1 MTEPS
6 NPTPTNRKGSES
18 PPSSTDGDT
27 QMAEGDSPP
36 AVPPPPSGSTVTKEP
51 VKADPNGKP
60 RGEGGGEEK
69 GEERNG
75 GGERG
80 GSSRETTAHPVCFVR
95 LFVCFL
101 CSESILALCERIGF
115 PIDPTKVDAD
125 IADGS
130 CTCQAM
136 ANSFA
141 NVRDRAAAGEV
152 NEKGEVL
159 HAPNSLGGWLG
170 YDDANT
176 EAVNAVVEAL
186 TPLMPLSHYDS
197 VIQTRSRTATKA
209 LESIGFVRDQFLMA
223 SMNAVTWKAHYVH
236 GEGHPEDLE
245 QWLEDEGTMVVKWG
259 QMGEVA
265 RESLIYTLFRDEAED
280 NDVEVPESIVRVLFV
295 LYDAVHV
302 KGVYPFGVICMEVL
316 EPWKSAEEDD
326 DEFSKTSLSVI
337 ARRFVGILEAL
348 AFCHE
353 RNIVHGDVNVD
364 NVMFRPEEDTPRSD
378 WSRAALIDFGM
389 ASTARP
395 DLATHLGPMLV
406 PCRGKRP
413 YMTPECLLGTYDPPE
428 PAPTDDVNWKM
439 TTTRFVDDSRID
451 SWGAGTV
458 LACWLSGDAFPFGKG
473 TEEEV
478 VAAQKEWSKDQT
490 GRKRIIS
497 IRAGDPPEPLSRI
510 LDVLDSL
517 LCLDIAKRVLLS
529 DALSVFKKMSC

>member
-1 MTEPS
+1 L
-6 NPTPTNRKGSES
+6 R
-18 PPSSTDGDT
+18 
-27 QMAEGDSPP
+27 A
-36 AVPPPPSGSTVTKEP
+36 A
-51 VKADPNGKP
+51 
-60 RGEGGGEEK
+60 
-69 GEERNG
+69 
-75 GGERG
+75 
-80 GSSRETTAHPVCFVR
+80 AHPFFCSFVA
-95 LFVCFL
+95 FP
-101 CSESILALCERIGF
+101 ESILALCERIGF

-176 EAVNAVVEAL
+176 EAINAVVEAL

-236 GEGHPEDLE
+236 EEGHPEDLQ

-259 QMGEVA
+259 QYGEVF
-265 RESLIYTLFRDEAED
+265 REATIYSLFRNEAED
-280 NDVEVPESIVRVLFV
+280 NDVEVPESIVKVKFV
-295 LYDAVHV
+295 LYDGIHIPGMV
-302 KGVYPFGVICMEVL
+302 PFGVICMEVL
-316 EPWKSAEEDD
+316 EPWKSAEEDSA
-326 DEFSKTSLSVI
+326 EFSNTPLHVI
-337 ARRFVGILEAL
+337 EERFVGLLEAL
-348 AFCHE
+348 VFCHE
-353 RNIVHGDVNVD
+353 RNIIHGDVNVD
-364 NVMFRPEEDTPRSD
+364 NVMLRPPEDDAPRCEWTDSVV
-378 WSRAALIDFGM
+378 IDFGM
-389 ASTARP
+389 AGTPRP
-395 DLATHLGPMLV
+395 DMATRLGPVLV

-413 YMTPECLLGTYDPPE
+413 YMTPEALLGTYDPPE
-428 PAPTDDVNWKM
+428 PEPFEGINWEWTTNPFADDP
-439 TTTRFVDDSRID
+439 RID